1 MNANLPGFFG
11 LSGVHRD
18 ESPLAIKVGRWFEWP
33 MILLAFWII
42 LEWYIESQFME
53 PIAITVYTDWFI
65 WGFFVFETCVLLS
78 LVKNKREYLLNN
90 WGSLV
95 IICAGMPLL
104 WDVFP
109 HAGGLRALRLLVL
122 FSLLFNMSAAAR
134 KILSRNH
141 LGTTL
146 MVSFIIV
153 VMAGTLM
160 AVIDPNIET
169 PLDGIWWA
177 WVTITTVGYG
187 DIVPG
192 STAGRLFG
200 SALILLGIALFSM
213 LTASFSAFFLSQQ
226 EEKISKQELDN
237 KLQLLRLQQK
247 VDSLEGKINLLLK
260 SDQQKNNRF

>member
-1 MNANLPGFFG
+1 MHANLPGFFG
-11 LSGVHRD
+11 LSGVNRR
-18 ESPLAIKVGRWFEWP
+18 EKPLAVKVGHWFEWP

-42 LEWYIESQFME
+42 LEWYIEAQALA
-53 PIAITVYTDWFI
+53 PIAITQYTDWFI

-78 LVKNKREYLLNN
+78 LVENKKRYLLNN

-95 IICAGMPLL
+95 IISAGMPLL
-104 WDVFP
+104 WDIFP

-153 VMAGTLM
+153 VLAGTLM
-160 AVIDPNIET
+160 AVIDSNIAT

-187 DIVPG
+187 DLVPG

-200 SALILLGIALFSM
+200 AVLMLLGIGLFSM

-237 KLQLLRLQQK
+237 KLQLLRLQQQ
-247 VDSLEGKINLLLK
+247 VDRLEGKIDRILIEK
-260 SDQQKNNRF
+260 EITPKD

>member
-11 LSGVHRD
+11 LSGVDSR
-18 ESPLAIKVGRWFEWP
+18 ENPLAVKVGRAFEWP

-42 LEWYIESQFME
+42 LEWYIEAQALA
-53 PIAITVYTDWFI
+53 PIAITMYTDWFI
-65 WGFFVFETCVLLS
+65 WCFFVLETCVLLS
-78 LVKNKREYLLNN
+78 LVENKKRYLQSN

-95 IICAGMPLL
+95 IISAGMPLL
-104 WDVFP
+104 WDIFP
-109 HAGGLRALRLLVL
+109 HTGGLRALRLLVL

-153 VMAGTLM
+153 ILAGTLM

-187 DIVPG
+187 DLVPG

-200 SALILLGIALFSM
+200 AGLMLLGIGLFSM
-213 LTASFSAFFLSQQ
+213 LTASFSAYLLSQQ
-226 EEKISKQELDN
+226 EDKISKQELDN
-237 KLQLLRLQQK
+237 KLQLLRLQQQ
-247 VDSLEGKINLLLK
+247 VDKLDGKIDRLLADK
-260 SDQQKNNRF
+260 AISPKD

>member
-1 MNANLPGFFG
+1 MSEHLPGFFG
-11 LSGVHRD
+11 LSGVHHD
-18 ESPLAIKVGRWFEWP
+18 ESPAAVKLGRWFEWP

-42 LEWYIESQFME
+42 LEWYIEAQE
-53 PIAITVYTDWFI
+53 LAPIALSMYSDWVI
-65 WGFFVFETCVLLS
+65 WGFFVFETSLLS
-78 LVKNKREYLLNN
+78 ILVNNKKRYLLNN

-95 IICAGMPLL
+95 IIFAGMPLL
-104 WDVFP
+104 WDIFP
-109 HAGGLRALRLLVL
+109 YAGGLRALRLLVL
-122 FSLLFNMSAAAR
+122 FSLLFSMSAAAR

-153 VMAGTLM
+153 VMSGTLM
-160 AVIDPNIET
+160 ALIDPNIET

-200 SALILLGIALFSM
+200 SALILLGIGLFSM

-226 EEKISKQELDN
+226 EDKISRQELDN

-247 VDSLEGKINLLLK
+247 IEKLEEKIDRLLAK
-260 SDQQKNNRF
+260 K

>member
-1 MNANLPGFFG
+1 MNTNLPGLFG
-11 LSGVHRD
+11 LSGVDRN
-18 ESPLAIKVGRWFEWP
+18 ERPMATKVGRWFEWP

-42 LEWYIESQFME
+42 LEWYIEAQSLTPLALTLF
-53 PIAITVYTDWFI
+53 TDWFI
-65 WGFFVFETCVLLS
+65 WAFFVVETLILLVLVEHKIIFL
-78 LVKNKREYLLNN
+78 RNN

-95 IICAGMPLL
+95 IICAGLPLL

-109 HAGGLRALRLLVL
+109 YAGGLRALRLLVL

-134 KILSRNH
+134 KILGRNH

-153 VMAGTLM
+153 ILAGTLM
-160 AVIDPNIET
+160 AVIDPNIES

-200 SALILLGIALFSM
+200 SLLILLGIALFSM
-213 LTASFSAFFLSQQ
+213 LTASFSAFFLAQG
-226 EEKISKQELDN
+226 EEKISQQEAENNRQVML
-237 KLQLLRLQQK
+237 LQQRIG
-247 VDSLEGKINLLLK
+247 SLEEKIDRLLERSSK
-260 SDQQKNNRF
+260 SSG

>member
-1 MNANLPGFFG
+1 MNEHIPGFFG
-11 LSGVHRD
+11 LSGVHSD
-18 ESPLAIKVGRWFEWP
+18 ESPVAVKLGRFFEWP
-33 MILLAFWII
+33 MILLAIGII
-42 LEWYIESQFME
+42 LEWYIEAQGLV
-53 PIAITVYTDWFI
+53 PITMSIYGDWFI
-65 WGFFVFETCVLLS
+65 WGFFVLETSLLLI
-78 LVKNKREYLLNN
+78 LVDNKKRYLFNN

-95 IICAGMPLL
+95 IIFAGMPLL
-104 WDVFP
+104 WDIFP
-109 HAGGLRALRLLVL
+109 YTGGLRALRLLIL
-122 FSLLFNMSAAAR
+122 FSLLFSMSAAAR

-153 VMAGTLM
+153 IVSGTVVAL
-160 AVIDPNIET
+160 IDPNIET

-200 SALILLGIALFSM
+200 SGLILLGIGLFSM

-226 EEKISKQELDN
+226 DDKISHQELDN
-237 KLQLLRLQQK
+237 KLQLLRLQK
-247 VDSLEGKINLLLK
+247 KIESLEEKIDCLLDK
-260 SDQQKNNRF
+260 K